1 MKPKQ
6 THNYFLVITQNHPMY
21 NSVIYRILDK
31 NKYNELND
39 LHLLQPSLLRNQLLS
54 RYIKNFDYSKD
65 ILPYG
70 HLYFDIFN
78 HLIKKLV
85 WEIIGN

>member
-6 THNYFLVITQNHPMY
+6 THDYSLMITQNHPMY
-21 NSVIYRILDK
+21 NSAIYHILDK

-39 LHLLQPSLLRNQLLS
+39 LHLLQPSLPHSHLLS
-54 RYIKNFDYSKD
+54 HYIKNFDYNKD

-78 HLIKKLV
+78 HFIKKLV